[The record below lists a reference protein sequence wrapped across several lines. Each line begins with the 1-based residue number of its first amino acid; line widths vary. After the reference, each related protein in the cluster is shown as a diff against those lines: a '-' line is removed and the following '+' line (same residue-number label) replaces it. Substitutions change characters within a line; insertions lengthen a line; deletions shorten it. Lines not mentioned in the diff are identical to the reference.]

1 MILKLE
7 KARTTEGLTNRKDT
21 PSILQTVLRGKQQ
34 GLVILLVELN
44 LVLFP

>member
-21 PSILQTVLRGKQQ
+21 PSILQTVLRGKQ